1 MPEDTR
7 AHIRARS
14 LRAGALLSDA
24 LGKVVDYDTIPR
36 TAHGKPYIPG
46 EPDFHFSISH
56 SGNYLLLAIC
66 RTHEIGA
73 DLQEIR
79 PVKPGIDAVA
89 SRFFSPAESVYLKKI
104 TDPAEKELTFF
115 RLWSV
120 KEAYLK
126 YLGTGLAG
134 NPAGFSAVIPP
145 GGLAGAV
152 RVRIKEDPF
161 VFCTFPAPPEDGY
174 VAAVCHPRSA
184 EGITLR
190 ISRT

>member
-1 MPEDTR
+1 MSMPEDTR

-89 SRFFSPAESVYLKKI
+89 SRFFSRRECLSQKNHGPRRKG
-104 TDPAEKELTFF
+104 TDLFQ
-115 RLWSV
+115 
-120 KEAYLK
+120 
-126 YLGTGLAG
+126 
-134 NPAGFSAVIPP
+134 AV
-145 GGLAGAV
+145 V
-152 RVRIKEDPF
+152 R
-161 VFCTFPAPPEDGY
+161 
-174 VAAVCHPRSA
+174 
-184 EGITLR
+184 EGSLSE
-190 ISRT
+190 ISRHRTCRESRRI